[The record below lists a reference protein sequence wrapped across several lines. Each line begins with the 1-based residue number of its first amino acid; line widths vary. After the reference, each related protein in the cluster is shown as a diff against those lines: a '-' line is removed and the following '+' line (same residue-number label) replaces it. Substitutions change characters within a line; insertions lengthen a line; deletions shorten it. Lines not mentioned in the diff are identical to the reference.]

1 MICLDF
7 RLSISKRQNQL
18 RGYRDDFLR
27 ESTPTI
33 PGGRDTDIYP
43 LGLDTDY
50 NAKPE
55 GNEMGSSLVHRRK
68 GKVSEAKRQLHCEI
82 NPKICKPLNLWR
94 IAT

>member
-1 MICLDF
+1 MGEQDNRGIGMCLDF

-18 RGYRDDFLR
+18 RAYRHDLLW

-43 LGLDTDY
+43 LGLDTGY

-55 GNEMGSSLVHRRK
+55 GNEMGSSLVHRWEE
-68 GKVSEAKRQLHCEI
+68 KVYKAKRQLHCEI
-82 NPKICKPLNLWR
+82 NPKS
-94 IAT
+94 